1 MSLSSS
7 QMQAQ
12 AKPAEDIEDIIEL
25 QADVTKVPLEQIIEL
40 KDVPLWTGWYW
51 IGGGALLL
59 IALLVLLFTRKRKSD
74 STASVSQIP
83 PHEKALQEL
92 RDIWSDQE
100 ELDDK
105 IFVITVSDVLRRYI
119 EAAFSIRAPERTTE
133 EFLEEAS
140 QHEDLKGDFADRLDE
155 FLSIVD
161 LVKFARMPL
170 ASNKREELHESAVN
184 FVEESHQAMML
195 KIAPELSTSA
205 QMLGEKIEK

>member
-1 MSLSSS
+1 
-7 QMQAQ
+7 MQAQ

-51 IGGGALLL
+51 TGGAILLL

-74 STASVSQIP
+74 STESVSQIP

-92 RDIWSDQE
+92 RDIWSGQE

-170 ASNKREELHESAVN
+170 ASNKREELHGSAVN

>member
-1 MSLSSS
+1 M
-7 QMQAQ
+7 
-12 AKPAEDIEDIIEL
+12 
-25 QADVTKVPLEQIIEL
+25 
-40 KDVPLWTGWYW
+40 
-51 IGGGALLL
+51 
-59 IALLVLLFTRKRKSD
+59 
-74 STASVSQIP
+74 
-83 PHEKALQEL
+83 

-170 ASNKREELHESAVN
+170 ASNKREELHGSAVN

>member
-1 MSLSSS
+1 MR
-7 QMQAQ
+7 
-12 AKPAEDIEDIIEL
+12 E
-25 QADVTKVPLEQIIEL
+25 
-40 KDVPLWTGWYW
+40 
-51 IGGGALLL
+51 
-59 IALLVLLFTRKRKSD
+59 
-74 STASVSQIP
+74 
-83 PHEKALQEL
+83 
-92 RDIWSDQE
+92 IWSDQE

-105 IFVITVSDVLRRYI
+105 IFVITVSDVLRRWCI

>member
-170 ASNKREELHESAVN
+170 ASNKREELYESAVN

-195 KIAPELSTSA
+195 KIAPELPTSA

>member
-12 AKPAEDIEDIIEL
+12 AQPAEDIEDIIEL

-170 ASNKREELHESAVN
+170 ASNKREELYESAVN

>member
-92 RDIWSDQE
+92 RDIWSDRE

-170 ASNKREELHESAVN
+170 ASNKREELYESAVN

-195 KIAPELSTSA
+195 KIAPELSTSV

>member
-1 MSLSSS
+1 
-7 QMQAQ
+7 MQAQ

-40 KDVPLWTGWYW
+40 KDVPLWPGWYW
-51 IGGGALLL
+51 IGGAILLL
-59 IALLVLLFTRKRKSD
+59 IALLVLFLTRKRKSD
-74 STASVSQIP
+74 STASVAQIP

-140 QHEDLKGDFADRLDE
+140 QHEDLKGILQIVLMSS
-155 FLSIVD
+155 FL
-161 LVKFARMPL
+161 L
-170 ASNKREELHESAVN
+170 
-184 FVEESHQAMML
+184 
-195 KIAPELSTSA
+195 
-205 QMLGEKIEK
+205 

>member
-1 MSLSSS
+1 
-7 QMQAQ
+7 MQAQ

-59 IALLVLLFTRKRKSD
+59 IALLVLFLTRKRKSD
-74 STASVSQIP
+74 SAASVAQIP

-170 ASNKREELHESAVN
+170 ASNKREELHGSAVN

>member
-1 MSLSSS
+1 
-7 QMQAQ
+7 MQAQ

-59 IALLVLLFTRKRKSD
+59 IALLVLFLTRKRKSD
-74 STASVSQIP
+74 STASVAQIP

-92 RDIWSDQE
+92 RDIWSGQE

-170 ASNKREELHESAVN
+170 ASNKREELHGSAVN

>member
-1 MSLSSS
+1 
-7 QMQAQ
+7 MQAQ

-51 IGGGALLL
+51 IGGTILLL
-59 IALLVLLFTRKRKSD
+59 IALFVLLFTRKRKSD
-74 STASVSQIP
+74 PTESVSQIP

-195 KIAPELSTSA
+195 KIAP
-205 QMLGEKIEK
+205 

>member
-1 MSLSSS
+1 MCIRDR
-7 QMQAQ
+7 

-51 IGGGALLL
+51 TGGAILLL
-59 IALLVLLFTRKRKSD
+59 IALLVLFLTRKRKSD
-74 STASVSQIP
+74 STESVSQIP

-92 RDIWSDQE
+92 RDIWSGQE

-155 FLSIVD
+155 FLS
-161 LVKFARMPL
+161 
-170 ASNKREELHESAVN
+170 
-184 FVEESHQAMML
+184 
-195 KIAPELSTSA
+195 LS
-205 QMLGEKIEK
+205 LIHI